1 MVLSNCLSIALIPKS
16 NSWLPMQAT
25 STLQA
30 LKLGII
36 YSPWNMVLMRLG
48 ERMSPEKMVNIGTP
62 SAAACY

>member
-1 MVLSNCLSIALIPKS
+1 
-16 NSWLPMQAT
+16 MQAT

-62 SAAACY
+62 SAAAYY